1 MTAIE
6 SRTDARHLTRREE
19 TVLVLVGRGLSTRA
33 IAERLALSPATVDGY
48 VDSAMTRLAART
60 RAQAA
65 LMVVDP
71 VAAGSVVPFAEIAC
85 EHERHLLLLLAS
97 GSTVGSAAWTVGWS
111 RRTAVRRL
119 SALRRAYRASTIPQL
134 LVALASTRAPA
145 ADTEMDT
152 DTDMDMDTDTDT
164 DTDGRV
170 RNGAGARARV
180 RP

>member
-1 MTAIE
+1 MTTIE
-6 SRTDARHLTRREE
+6 SRFDARHLTRREE

-65 LMVVDP
+65 LMVADP
-71 VAAGSVVPFAEIAC
+71 SAADSVAPFAEIAC

-119 SALRRAYRASTIPQL
+119 SALRRAYQASTIPQL
-134 LVALASTRAPA
+134 LVALASGRVAAAAA
-145 ADTEMDT
+145 ADTDPDT
-152 DTDMDMDTDTDT
+152 DTDEG
-164 DTDGRV
+164 GRD
-170 RNGAGARARV
+170 RHRAGARAGV

>member
-1 MTAIE
+1 MTTIE
-6 SRTDARHLTRREE
+6 SRIDARHLTRREE
-19 TVLVLVGRGLSTRA
+19 TVLVLVGRGLGTRA
-33 IAERLALSPATVDGY
+33 IAEQLGLSPATVDGF

-65 LMVVDP
+65 LIVADP
-71 VAAGSVVPFAEIAC
+71 SAADSVPPFAEIAC
-85 EHERHLLLLLAS
+85 EHERHLLLLLAA

-134 LVALASTRAPA
+134 LVALASAEAPA
-145 ADTEMDT
+145 AAGT
-152 DTDMDMDTDTDT
+152 DEG
-164 DTDGRV
+164 GRD
-170 RNGAGARARV
+170 RHRAGDRAGV